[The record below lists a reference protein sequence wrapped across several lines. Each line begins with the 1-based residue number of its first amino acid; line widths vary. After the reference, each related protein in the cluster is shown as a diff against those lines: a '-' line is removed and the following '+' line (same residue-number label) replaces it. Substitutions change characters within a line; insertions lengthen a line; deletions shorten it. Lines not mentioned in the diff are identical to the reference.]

1 MADVPTT
8 AIKMGGIAVTPD
20 GALYVTGDAGA
31 SIGDS
36 VGGGTATRVLY
47 LDTGPVL
54 ANSAN
59 LTFDG
64 TSLTAGG
71 FITTGTFRGGSTGGT
86 LAMSNTAGAG
96 ATIAAGTATTDVRPL
111 TITGTWNAAGVT
123 FEGIL
128 YTITDTASAAGSL
141 AMQILGGASGTT
153 NLISVSK
160 AGLVTTGASVLAHG
174 ATAIPAGGTA
184 GAGLLVSSTS
194 NFGVFFGSGAP
205 SLSAAKGSLYL
216 RSDGTGVADRCY
228 VNTDSGTTWTAI
240 ATAA

>member
-47 LDTGPVL
+47 LGTGPVL
-54 ANSAN
+54 ADSAN

-71 FITTGTFRGGSTGGT
+71 FITTGTISTGKI
-86 LAMSNTAGAG
+86 ADSATAGAG
-96 ATIAAGTATTDVRPL
+96 LTITAGTATTDVRPL
-111 TITGTWNAAGVT
+111 TMTQTWNAAGVT

-141 AMQILGGASGTT
+141 ALQILGGAAGTT

-174 ATAIPAGGTA
+174 ATAIPAGGTV
-184 GAGLLVSSTS
+184 GAGLLVSSTA

-205 SLSAAKGSLYL
+205 DKAAAKGSLYL
-216 RSDGTGVADRCY
+216 RSDGSGAADRAY
-228 VNTDSGTTWTAI
+228 INTDGSTAWTAI
-240 ATAA
+240 ATAG